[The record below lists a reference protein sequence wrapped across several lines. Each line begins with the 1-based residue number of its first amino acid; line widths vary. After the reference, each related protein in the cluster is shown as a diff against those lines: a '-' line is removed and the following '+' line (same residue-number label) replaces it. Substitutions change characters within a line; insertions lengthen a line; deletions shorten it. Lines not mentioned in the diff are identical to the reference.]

1 MILRF
6 LGICFTKS
14 MILKCCYSNV
24 LWFIN
29 QHISFFS
36 NASLLGTVPRARDLV
51 EKRQPW
57 FLHSCGWW
65 GQRRAYDTQGALL
78 CRDILSVRDWGWGH
92 QPSLLGR
99 LGSRN
104 VFPGKTG
111 RESIPTREGGTD
123 IHCFPSGEN
132 SKCKGPGARVGEG
145 VHGISGELKR
155 GPYELM

>member
-1 MILRF
+1 
-6 LGICFTKS
+6 

-24 LWFIN
+24 LLFIN

-36 NASLLGTVPRARDLV
+36 NASLLGTVPGARDLV

-65 GQRRAYDTQGALL
+65 GQRRAYGHIRYTGSSVMQI
-78 CRDILSVRDWGWGH
+78 DILSVRDWGWGH

-111 RESIPTREGGTD
+111 RESIPTREGRTD
-123 IHCFPSGEN
+123 IHCFPSGGN

-155 GPYELM
+155 GRYELM